1 MTKATIEEVASLA
14 GVSPSSVS
22 RSLRDAGGVSAKTT
36 ERVRAA
42 AEQLGY
48 SVSPAASRL
57 ATGRTG
63 TVAIVMPNLTRWFF
77 AELLGGVEQVVRE
90 AGLDLLVHHLGDTE
104 TRQGYFSSGLLRKR
118 VDGVLLV
125 TLALTDPEVDAVRAL
140 DVPVCMVGTDVEGF
154 SSIRIDDVEAAATAV
169 RHLLNLGHRR
179 IGLISG
185 APDEPM
191 HFTVPVHRRVGY
203 RVALET
209 AGVPPDLD
217 LEVHGDFT
225 IGGGDDATVQLLGR
239 SRLPTAIFAESDEM
253 AFGALRALRRVG
265 LRVPADISLVGFD
278 DHPMAEYFD
287 LTTISQDVRDQGR
300 QIAEQLIRAVSRPGD
315 VPAKQL
321 RAPTRL
327 VVRGT
332 TAVLGPEHP
341 WSPAPGRA
349 RGDRVATDK
358 NGGERDGPSKGR
370 TRLLPRA
377 LSSQPARDKKERR
390 SQHPLAT

>member
-1 MTKATIEEVASLA
+1 MSVTAS
-14 GVSPSSVS
+14 V
-22 RSLRDAGGVSAKTT
+22 
-36 ERVRAA
+36 
-42 AEQLGY
+42 
-48 SVSPAASRL
+48 
-57 ATGRTG
+57 
-63 TVAIVMPNLTRWFF
+63 
-77 AELLGGVEQVVRE
+77 
-90 AGLDLLVHHLGDTE
+90 
-104 TRQGYFSSGLLRKR
+104 
-118 VDGVLLV
+118 
-125 TLALTDPEVDAVRAL
+125 
-140 DVPVCMVGTDVEGF
+140 
-154 SSIRIDDVEAAATAV
+154 
-169 RHLLNLGHRR
+169 
-179 IGLISG
+179 
-185 APDEPM
+185 
-191 HFTVPVHRRVGY
+191 
-203 RVALET
+203 LET

-332 TAVLGPEHP
+332 TAVSGPSTRGRRHP
-341 WSPAPGRA
+341 AG